1 MVTTVEISGGSGT
14 FPQQVPTDTA
24 FRVAQVEGSERRVHP
39 VPLGTEVPARRAA
52 LTTTVRH
59 GEWDTERA
67 AKETGPEQ
75 AWWVSWVSQ
84 PGSSW
89 MGTKTNSWLPAHSQL
104 IPAVVLLCREAEGVR
119 GPPQKAGSG

>member
-1 MVTTVEISGGSGT
+1 MGPFQPAPALVYTRTGVKAGADRGVL
-14 FPQQVPTDTA
+14 FWL
-24 FRVAQVEGSERRVHP
+24 P

-59 GEWDTERA
+59 GEWDTKRA